1 MNLTLIYTF
10 IVLLATTIGAIT
22 GLGGG
27 VIIKPFFDLLGA
39 DTPTVIGFY
48 SSVAVFTMCLVSI
61 YKQIRKGF
69 NFNTSILVGVSA
81 GSLVGGYLGERT
93 FTLATSSLSQAMV
106 QRIQAS
112 LLLLTLVI
120 ILLYAF
126 NKSRVKHYQVKSWFW
141 AALVGIFLG
150 TISVFLGIG
159 GGPLNVSLLMWLMS
173 FSMKNA
179 AVYSIATIFFSQL
192 SKLGSMA
199 LTGELFQFDFGILPY
214 LMVAAVIG
222 GYMGTLFNQKLDN
235 MQIEKL
241 YNGLMVVLM
250 IVSVFNIY
258 QTF

>member
-1 MNLTLIYTF
+1 MTLTFIYTI
-10 IVLLATTIGAIT
+10 IVLFATTIGATT

-27 VIIKPFFDLLGA
+27 VIIKPLFDLLGA

-61 YKQIRKGF
+61 YKQVRKGF
-69 NFNTSILVGVSA
+69 LFDVRLLIGVSA
-81 GSLVGGYLGERT
+81 GSLIGGYLGESL
-93 FTLATSSLSQAMV
+93 FSIATQSLSDAIV

-112 LLLLTLVI
+112 LLLATLII
-120 ILLYAF
+120 ILIYAF
-126 NKSRVKHYQVKSWFW
+126 NKSRIKHYQVNHW
-141 AALVGIFLG
+141 ALAVIVGVFLG

-192 SKLGSMA
+192 SKLASMGI
-199 LTGELFQFDFGILPY
+199 TGELFEFDFTILPFIII
-214 LMVAAVIG
+214 AAIIG
-222 GYMGTLFNQKLDN
+222 GYMGTFINYKLSSER
-235 MQIEKL
+235 IEIL
-241 YNGLMVVLM
+241 YNALMLALMVVSAL
-250 IVSVFNIY
+250 NIY

>member
-1 MNLTLIYTF
+1 MTLTFIYTL

-27 VIIKPFFDLLGA
+27 VIIKPLFDLLGA

-69 NFNTSILVGVSA
+69 QFDASILIGVSV
-81 GSLVGGYLGERT
+81 GSLVGGYLGESL
-93 FTLATSSLSQAMV
+93 FSMATQSLSSAMV

-112 LLLLTLVI
+112 LLLASLVI

-126 NKSRVKHYQVKSWFW
+126 NKSRIKHYEITHWLLAVV
-141 AALVGIFLG
+141 VGVFLG

-199 LTGELFQFDFGILPY
+199 VTGELFEFNVSLLPFII
-214 LMVAAVIG
+214 VAAITG
-222 GYMGTLFNQKLDN
+222 GYIGTMINQKLNSDR
-235 MQIEKL
+235 IELL

-250 IVSVFNIY
+250 FVSALNIY